1 MTDIKTPKNTDSRSL
16 AVRAL
21 GRILSDEEQLEVSLS
36 SDSVFNRLEPRDR
49 AFARLLVATTLRRL
63 GQIDSVLN
71 KYVKQTPPSYVQNAL
86 RIGAAQLLFIGTASH
101 AAVGETVA
109 LVKSHK
115 SYVKFSG
122 LANAV
127 LRKISR
133 EGKAKLAQTAPR
145 DNIPVWIYRS
155 WENNFDR
162 SAARQMALEYVKIPP
177 LDISV
182 RSDPQKWA
190 ETLGGEVIFG
200 NTVRLTKAGQITE
213 LPGYKSGD
221 WWVQDVSATLP
232 VIAIADNLD
241 DLDGKTVLDMC
252 AAPGG
257 KTLQLASK
265 GAVVTAL
272 DKSAKRL
279 DILRSNLERTN
290 LSAQV
295 VQGDALTWDE
305 DGENFDIV
313 LLDAPCSATGTFRR
327 HPDVLHNK
335 SQKQMGQLIKLQREL
350 LLSAVKKLRPGG
362 LLMYCTCSLQVEEG
376 EEQIDW
382 FLQKQSDFE
391 VIRFSDE
398 KWREFGNSGGHL
410 RLLPHQI
417 REKGGLDGFFLSLL
431 RQKT

>member
-1 MTDIKTPKNTDSRSL
+1 MSETKQHENPDSRTL

-21 GRILSDEEQLEVSLS
+21 GRILSDGEQLETSLS
-36 SDSVFNRLEPRDR
+36 KDSAFSRLEARDR

-63 GQIDSVLN
+63 GQIDGVL
-71 KYVKQTPPSYVQNAL
+71 KQYVKQTPPGFVQNAL
-86 RIGAAQLLFIGTASH
+86 RIGTAQLLFLGTASH

-115 SYVKFSG
+115 NYVKFSG

-127 LRKISR
+127 LRKIAG
-133 EGKAKLAQTAPR
+133 EGRAKLAKTAPR
-145 DNIPVWIYRS
+145 DNIPQWIYRS
-155 WENNFDR
+155 WEKNYDR
-162 SAARQMALEYVKIPP
+162 AAARQMALEYVKTPP

-182 RSDPQKWA
+182 KSDPAKWA
-190 ETLGGEVIFG
+190 ESLGGEIIFE
-200 NTVRLTKAGQITE
+200 NTVRLPKAGQIRE
-213 LPGYKSGD
+213 LPGYDGGD
-221 WWVQDVSATLP
+221 WWVQDVSASLP
-232 VIAIADNLD
+232 VIARGDVKD
-241 DLDGKTVLDMC
+241 KTVLDMC

-257 KTLQLASK
+257 KTLQLASL
-265 GAVVTAL
+265 GADVTAL
-272 DKSAKRL
+272 DKSGRRL
-279 DILRSNLERTN
+279 DILRSNLERTG
-290 LSAQV
+290 LAAKV
-295 VQGDALTWDE
+295 VEGDGLTWGADAQ
-305 DGENFDIV
+305 DFDVV

-335 SQKQMGQLIKLQREL
+335 TPTQMGYLIKLQREL

-376 EEQIDW
+376 EEQIKW
-382 FLQKQSDFE
+382 FLQKL
-391 VIRFSDE
+391 SDE

-431 RQKT
+431 RRKTEKA